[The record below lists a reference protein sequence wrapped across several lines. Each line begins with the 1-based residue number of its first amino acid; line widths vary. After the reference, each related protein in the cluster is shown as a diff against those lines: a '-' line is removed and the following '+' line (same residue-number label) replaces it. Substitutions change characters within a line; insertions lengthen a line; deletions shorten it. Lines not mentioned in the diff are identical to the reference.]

1 MAANMPQPKGKLKD
15 IADKILKR
23 PKDKE
28 QTSPSRRKGGLIPV
42 PPYYP

>member
-1 MAANMPQPKGKLKD
+1 MAANMPQPKGKLRD

-28 QTSPSRRKGGLIPV
+28 ERIRKPKGGLIPV